1 MPPAEDVEV
10 VGGGKSLTME
20 KSEKQNQLEGQ
31 PEKGNVKVWYKNIP
45 SLDAITARLAI
56 KTCAL
61 SIGSKKEARCNI
73 FGMFL
78 ILCPTNLLCFRTIP
92 RYQNQ
97 IPLHSCRNRRYS
109 LTLG

>member
-1 MPPAEDVEV
+1 MPPAEDVEG

-45 SLDAITARLAI
+45 SPDAITARLAI

-61 SIGSKKEARCNI
+61 SIGSTKTARCNI
-73 FGMFL
+73 FGTFL
-78 ILCPTNLLCFRTIP
+78 TLCPTNLIRFRTIL
-92 RYQNQ
+92 RYQSQ
-97 IPLHSCRNRRYS
+97 TPLHFCRNRRYP
-109 LTLG
+109 LMLG